1 MSLASIDSRLG
12 STAVLAIPLHSARFV
27 AVTASTTVVLN
38 SKALGRFGGASALS
52 VLSTVLGSFAPDL
65 ARGLKD
71 RQDAASTPA
80 VSLRVADRPTHNVVL
95 PEGCGPVYNEEAFRY
110 FLQIERK
117 RASRSNNRFLLLLV
131 DLKRDEQ
138 QSASFD
144 STTSVKVFA
153 SMLPCL
159 RETDFIGWY
168 RQGRVASAVL
178 THVGDTQGVEV
189 SNLIASR
196 VRVAVGQKL
205 PSSVSERLQV
215 RVYQVPSS
223 TDGLSDQ

>member
-1 MSLASIDSRLG
+1 MSLAITE
-12 STAVLAIPLHSARFV
+12 STAVSAALMAIHLHSSWFV
-27 AVTASTTVVLN
+27 AVSHSAAGIPEF
-38 SKALGRFGGASALS
+38 KALVRFGGTSTVS
-52 VLSTVLGSFAPDL
+52 VMSTVLGSFAPDL

-71 RQDAASTPA
+71 RDVAGEPAS
-80 VSLRVADRPTHNVVL
+80 SSRVAEPASHNVLL

-117 RASRSNNRFLLLLV
+117 RASRSNSRFLLLLV

-138 QSASFD
+138 QSAGFD
-144 STTSVKVFA
+144 AATSVKLFS

-178 THVGDTQGVEV
+178 TQVGEAPGNEV
-189 SNLIASR
+189 SNL
-196 VRVAVGQKL
+196 VACRLREALGQRL
-205 PSSVSERLQV
+205 PSNVWQRLQV
-215 RVYQVPSS
+215 RVYQVPAS
-223 TDGLSDQ
+223 TDGRRQG